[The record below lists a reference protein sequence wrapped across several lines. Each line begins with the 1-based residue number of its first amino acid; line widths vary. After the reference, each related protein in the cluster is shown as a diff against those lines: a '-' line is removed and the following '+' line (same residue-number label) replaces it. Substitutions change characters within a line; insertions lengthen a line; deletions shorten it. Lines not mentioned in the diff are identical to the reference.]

1 MENNRQIQL
10 LLSSTN
16 IIKVSQMPKI
26 INSNLVQQCQA
37 KGEMR
42 NFEIYNDK
50 FIKISIH
57 DLFGDKSYHINLS
70 MLEPW
75 PIHHRRIAWRWL
87 IAFVY
92 FLFTT
97 GVFFAYQYRHPDV
110 TSSATLLLFIIVF
123 FLLSL
128 VSLLFLLYQSPNVT
142 EFRSRYGGCP
152 VISLM
157 QNKPDQES
165 FSRFSK
171 EIKARVLAA
180 SQNVTFDKKQML
192 SFELKELRRLMEN
205 KVLSEHDYNLAKNRV
220 MKMHI

>member
-1 MENNRQIQL
+1 M
-10 LLSSTN
+10 S
-16 IIKVSQMPKI
+16 KV
-26 INSNLVQQCQA
+26 INSNLVQQCKT
-37 KGEMR
+37 KGEIR

-50 FIKISIH
+50 FIKIKTH
-57 DLFGDKSYHINLS
+57 DLFGEKSYHINLS

-75 PIHHRRIAWRWL
+75 PIHHRQIAWRWL
-87 IAFVY
+87 IAFIY

-97 GVFFAYQYRHPDV
+97 IVFFTYQYRHPDIA
-110 TSSATLLLFIIVF
+110 SSATLLPFIIFF
-123 FLLSL
+123 FLLTL

-152 VISLM
+152 IISLLH
-157 QNKPDQES
+157 NKPDMDS
-165 FSRFSK
+165 FAKFSK

-192 SFELKELRRLMEN
+192 SFELKELRRLKEN
-205 KVLSEHDYNLAKNRV
+205 KILSERDYINAKNRV

>member
-1 MENNRQIQL
+1 M
-10 LLSSTN
+10 S
-16 IIKVSQMPKI
+16 KVV
-26 INSNLVQQCQA
+26 NSNLVQQCQT
-37 KGEMR
+37 KGEIR

-50 FIKISIH
+50 FIKIKTH
-57 DLFGDKSYHINLS
+57 DLFGDKSYHVNLS

-75 PIHHRRIAWRWL
+75 PVHHRRIAWRWL

-92 FLFTT
+92 FLLTT
-97 GVFFAYQYRHPDV
+97 IVFFVYQYTHPE
-110 TSSATLLLFIIVF
+110 TSSSATLLPFTIIF

-128 VSLLFLLYQSPNVT
+128 VSLLFLLYKSPNVT

-152 VISLM
+152 LISLM
-157 QNKPDQES
+157 QDKPDQDT

-171 EIKARVLAA
+171 EIKARILAA

-192 SFELKELRRLMEN
+192 SFELKELRRLTDS
-205 KVLSEHDYNLAKNRV
+205 KVLPEQAYHQAKNRV